1 MREYEIFLDLSYYGL
16 WCVRD
21 KNDQSF
27 VSQLSFHFEK
37 KEDAENFFRLIKI
50 AR

>member
-1 MREYEIFLDLSYYGL
+1 MREYVFFLDHSYYDM
-16 WCVRD
+16 WCIRD

-27 VSQLSFHFEK
+27 VSPLSFHFVK